1 MARKRGFI
9 PEQPGFAGFDRP
21 EAPQGS
27 GLVRGCA
34 TRSAREVPRRSGGGQ
49 ARVMPGAGQE
59 GAGRTAEGM
68 AHAPVGQ
75 ADLFSFPFPP
85 LPRTVFLPE
94 EVRLTPVA
102 VASLGGRGGEDGFL
116 YLVVTQGRAARLLEQ
131 GLPLSRRAP
140 LMLTERDGVMPWL
153 AWLNETQSE
162 EPDAEPKVVL
172 RVRRAMVADVLE
184 ADPDHT
190 AAFSAP
196 CYWLSGA

>member
-1 MARKRGFI
+1 
-9 PEQPGFAGFDRP
+9 
-21 EAPQGS
+21 
-27 GLVRGCA
+27 
-34 TRSAREVPRRSGGGQ
+34 
-49 ARVMPGAGQE
+49 MPGAGRD

-68 AHAPVGQ
+68 VRAPVGQ

-85 LPRTVFLPE
+85 LPRTLFLPE

-102 VASLGGRGGEDGFL
+102 VASLGGRVGEDGFL

-162 EPDAEPKVVL
+162 EPDSELKVVL

>member
-1 MARKRGFI
+1 MALA
-9 PEQPGFAGFDRP
+9 QVD
-21 EAPQGS
+21 
-27 GLVRGCA
+27 
-34 TRSAREVPRRSGGGQ
+34 
-49 ARVMPGAGQE
+49 
-59 GAGRTAEGM
+59 
-68 AHAPVGQ
+68 Q

-116 YLVVTQGRAARLLEQ
+116 YLVVQQGRAARLQEQ

-153 AWLNETQSE
+153 VWLSETQSE
-162 EPDAEPKVVL
+162 EPDSEPKVVL
-172 RVRRAMVADVLE
+172 RVRRAMVAEVLE